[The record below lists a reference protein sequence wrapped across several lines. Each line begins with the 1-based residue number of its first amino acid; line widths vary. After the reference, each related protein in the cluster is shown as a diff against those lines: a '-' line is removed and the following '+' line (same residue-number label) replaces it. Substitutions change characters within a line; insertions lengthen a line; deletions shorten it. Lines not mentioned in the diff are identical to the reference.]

1 MAQVGKKNR
10 SPGKGKKILSFLISK
25 IKILMHNTIMLI
37 NLFFVILLLLSY
49 LSTRISPQDLWIL
62 SFSGLVYPFL
72 LIINISFVIY
82 WALKRKILLFYSL
95 IAIILGYNHLSNTFQ
110 VRLSQKQPQ
119 NPDNT
124 FTFLS
129 YNVRL
134 FNLWKWID
142 DPSVKNN
149 IYEFLL
155 REDPDVLCLQEYLF
169 NKEDP
174 YNNSR
179 NFRRLH
185 DRNSHIEYSSSNNR
199 DFNFGLAT
207 FSKYPIVNTGKIEFV
222 NSSNLS
228 IYTDIAIN
236 NDTVRIFNNHLQSVQ
251 FTRENLNFLD
261 SLGKHDNK
269 RNIEGIKNVVSQLRN
284 AFIRRSRQV
293 EIIVRHIEESP
304 HPVIITGDFNDTP
317 VSYTYRRLVS
327 QDLDDAFVRSDT
339 GIGNTYVTKMPF
351 FRIDYILHSR
361 KLESFYFDSPRIVM
375 SDHYPLKCEF
385 SFRREG
391 GQDPRSLR

>member
-1 MAQVGKKNR
+1 MGQVIKNSR
-10 SPGKGKKILSFLISK
+10 SPGKGNRIRSFLVTK
-25 IKILMHNTIMLI
+25 IKILLHNTIMLA

-49 LSTRISPQDLWIL
+49 LSTRISPQDLRIL
-62 SFSGLVYPFL
+62 FFFGLAYPFL
-72 LIINISFVIY
+72 LVVNIGFVIY
-82 WALKRKILLFYSL
+82 WALKRKPVLLYSL
-95 IAIILGYNHLSNTFQ
+95 IAILLGYNHLTNTFQ

-119 NPDNT
+119 DPDNT

-155 REDPDVLCLQEYLF
+155 SEDPDILCIQEYF
-169 NKEDP
+169 SNKEDP

-185 DRNSHIEYSSSNNR
+185 DRYSHIEYSSSNNR

-207 FSKYPIVNTGKIEFV
+207 FSRYPIVNTGKIEFV

-251 FTRENLNFLD
+251 FTQENLNFLD
-261 SLGKHDNK
+261 NLGKHDNK
-269 RNIEGIKNVVSQLRN
+269 RNIEGIKNVGSQLRH

-317 VSYTYRRLVS
+317 VSYTYRRLVR
-327 QDLDDAFVRSDT
+327 QDLDDAFVRSGS
-339 GIGNTYVTKMPF
+339 GIGSTYVTRLPVL
-351 FRIDYILHSR
+351 RIDYILHSR
-361 KLESFYFDSPRIVM
+361 ELESFYFDSPRIVM

-385 SFRREG
+385 SFRRAT
-391 GQDPRSLR
+391 GQDPHSLR